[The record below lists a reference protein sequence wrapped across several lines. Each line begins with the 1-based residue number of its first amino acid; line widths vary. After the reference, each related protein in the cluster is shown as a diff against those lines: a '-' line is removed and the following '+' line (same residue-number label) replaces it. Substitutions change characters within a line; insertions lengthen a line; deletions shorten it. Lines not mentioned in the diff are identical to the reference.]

1 MIRIL
6 SLFDCPLR
14 DVKRLL
20 PFIKEQG
27 FNAVQ
32 ISPLQHT
39 KDDSSNEWW
48 MLYQPLNFELGNKL
62 GSKEELRDLCNAARD
77 QGIIIIADTV
87 VNHLANENDNNPL
100 KAHPWCDP
108 ELLYNPDCWKEKR
121 QVTDWDSR
129 YQATNYCMGLPG
141 LNPNNEIVQHKVI
154 KMLNEY
160 ADLGIDGFRF
170 DAAKSI
176 ALPEEG
182 CNFFPVITYSL
193 NRWIPIIYGEVLFA
207 DQDLLDKYAKYMKVL
222 TTSYSNN
229 KDSVI
234 KFVENKDS
242 FLSKDLGWT
251 KDWPKERVSEEYLH
265 LTREYPNTIYYA
277 RNYTDDWYEWLSPK
291 VREANKQYVKK
302 R

>member
-6 SLFDCPLR
+6 SLFDCPLK

-32 ISPLQHT
+32 ISPLQNT

-62 GSKEELRDLCNAARD
+62 GSKEELKDLCMEANNY
-77 QGIIIIADTV
+77 GIYIIADTV
-87 VNHLANENDNNPL
+87 VNHLANESDIHPL
-100 KAHPWCDP
+100 TPHPWGDKELLDDP
-108 ELLYNPDCWKEKR
+108 ECWKIRK
-121 QVTDWDSR
+121 QVDNWDDR
-129 YQATNYCMGLPG
+129 YQVTNYCMGLPG
-141 LNPNNEIVQHKVI
+141 LDPNNNKVQHKVI
-154 KMLNEY
+154 NMLNEY
-160 ADLGIDGFRF
+160 ADLGINGFRF

-182 CNFFPVITYSL
+182 CNFFPIITYSL

-207 DQDLLDKYAKYMKVL
+207 DQELLDKYAKYMKVL
-222 TTSYSNN
+222 TTSHSNN
-229 KDSVI
+229 RETVI

-251 KDWPKERVSEEYLH
+251 SNWPKERVTDEYLH
-265 LTREYPNTIYYA
+265 LTREYPNTLYYA
-277 RNYTDDWYEWLSPK
+277 RNYTDDWFEWQSPRVK
-291 VREANKQYVKK
+291 EANKQYVKH
-302 R
+302 